1 MKLTIASLKIA
12 KALALTGFAASV
24 VLATSPAQAASFNID
39 FGSNFLTTNNSN
51 FGAAANQAGQWNNI
65 TATGTTSGL
74 KDTSNATTSV
84 NLSLSSTYSTT
95 SHNPTPSTD
104 LQRLVQDSFW
114 ATSGKS
120 WTVTLSGLS
129 NGAYNVFY
137 YGPSHSILT
146 TGTFSINGTGVA
158 SIRGDNTTSFVKGTN
173 YDVLNNVSVSDG
185 TLTLISTS
193 SSGHRGLSGLQLVQ
207 TSSTSAAVP
216 EPLSI
221 LGAITAAGFGV
232 AFKRKLAKSQ
242 K

>member
-1 MKLTIASLKIA
+1 MKLTISPPQIA
-12 KALALTGFAASV
+12 KTFILTGFAASV

-39 FGSNFLTTNNSN
+39 FGSDFLTTNNSN

-84 NLSLSSTYSTT
+84 NLSLSASYSTT

-104 LQRLVQDSFW
+104 LQRLVQDGFM
-114 ATSGKS
+114 ATAGKS

-137 YGPSHSILT
+137 YGPSHSMRT

-158 SIRGDNTTSFVKGTN
+158 SITGDNTTSFVKGTN

-185 TLTLISTS
+185 TLTLSGSREISS
-193 SSGHRGLSGLQLVQ
+193 RGLSGLQIV
-207 TSSTSAAVP
+207 SASAAVP
-216 EPLSI
+216 EPLTI
-221 LGAITAAGFGV
+221 LGAVTAAGFGAV
-232 AFKRKLAKSQ
+232 FKRKLAKSQ